1 MDKVRGS
8 VRAQGIMAIFMRSD
22 WLPYLL
28 GISLDVHCFGMRF
41 KMASCFATVFR
52 DEILSVNEEAAP
64 TNTKEET
71 TFSLLVFTG
80 RKKKISH

>member
-1 MDKVRGS
+1 
-8 VRAQGIMAIFMRSD
+8 
-22 WLPYLL
+22 
-28 GISLDVHCFGMRF
+28 
-41 KMASCFATVFR
+41 MASLFATVFK

-80 RKKKISH
+80 CKKKISH